1 VKYTILVNVQLR
13 PETGSTVFSYN
24 EGLRVEY
31 GANIIHDG
39 TVMGAARIMERF
51 ELLAKQIIAEQEL
64 KG

>member
-13 PETGSTVFSYN
+13 PETGSTFGYN

-31 GANIIHDG
+31 GANIIHEG
-39 TVMGAARIMERF
+39 TVAGAARIMERF

-64 KG
+64 RG